1 MKKQTALR
9 IFWFLLPL
17 AVGGLSALLTR
28 QSMDVYDTV
37 TKPELS
43 PPAILFPI
51 VWSVL
56 YLLMGVSALLVYN
69 KGCSTALLVFCVQLF
84 LNFLWP
90 LLFFNAQAFWAAFL
104 LLLLLFATVLW
115 TVILFYRCRPL
126 AGYLMIPY
134 LLWISFAGYLNVM
147 IAVLN

>member
-17 AVGGLSALLTR
+17 VVGGLSALLTR
-28 QSMDVYDTV
+28 QSMDLYDTV
-37 TKPELS
+37 QKPSIS

-51 VWSVL
+51 VWSIL
-56 YLLMGVSALLVYN
+56 YLLMGISALLVYN
-69 KGCSTALLVFCVQLF
+69 RGCSSALLVFCVQLF

-90 LLFFNAQAFWAAFL
+90 LLFFNAQAFWTAFL
-104 LLLLLFATVLW
+104 LLLLLFVTVLW

-134 LLWISFAGYLNVM
+134 LLWIAFAGYLNVM